1 MIFFYRILTF
11 FLFPLFVLITILRIY
26 FNKEDKIRFKEKI
39 SIDESFLP
47 NNKKIIWIHAASIGE
62 TNSVFPLI
70 SRLIKNDDNIFILLT
85 STTLSSSKLIEKK
98 KYNKNN
104 FQHRF
109 FPLDINFLVKKFL
122 NHWKPE
128 LVIFVDS
135 EIWPNYL
142 IEISQRKIPL
152 VLLNGR
158 ITMKTFKRWKFLSYL
173 SLKLFSLYNLC
184 LSSSKESENNLKSLG
199 ATNVKFIGNLKFCT
213 NVNSE
218 KKYSELKSIFNSY
231 KIWCAASTHPEE
243 EEMILKTHNLI
254 KKKGIKVVTIIIPRH
269 INRSKEID
277 DICNVFKTKSQIIDR
292 FEDISK
298 DSEILIINSI
308 GEMINYFY
316 NCESIF
322 MGKSLSKKL
331 IKVGGQ
337 NPIEPAK
344 CGCKIYHGPYISN
357 FKEIYEFLKNKKIA
371 HEVKS
376 EIELSQNLI
385 RDFNNKIEINKKN
398 IDALNQ
404 YGENILDLTTKEVLE
419 LSK

>member
-39 SIDESFLP
+39 SIDDSFFP

-173 SLKLFSLYNLC
+173 SLKLFSLYSLC

-371 HEVKS
+371 HEIKS

-398 IDALNQ
+398 IDELNQ

>member
-11 FLFPLFVLITILRIY
+11 FLFPLFVLITFLRIY

-39 SIDESFLP
+39 LINESFFP
-47 NNKKIIWIHAASIGE
+47 KNKKVIWIHAASIGE
-62 TNSVFPLI
+62 TNSVLPLI
-70 SRLIKNDDNIFILLT
+70 SKLIKSDDNIFILLT
-85 STTLSSSKLIEKK
+85 STTLSSSQLIERKK
-98 KYNKNN
+98 FNKSN

-122 NHWKPE
+122 NHWQPE
-128 LVIFVDS
+128 IVIFVDS

-142 IEISQRKIPL
+142 LEVSKRKIPL
-152 VLLNGR
+152 ALLNGR
-158 ITMKTFKRWKFLSYL
+158 ITMKTLKRWKFLSYL
-173 SLKLFSLYNLC
+173 SSKLFGLYDLC

-213 NVNSE
+213 NVSSE
-218 KKYSELKSIFNSY
+218 KKYGQLKSIFNSH
-231 KIWCAASTHPEE
+231 KIWCAASTHPQE

-254 KKKGIKVVTIIIPRH
+254 KKKGIKIVTIIIPRH
-269 INRSKEID
+269 INRSKEIS
-277 DICNVFKTKSQIIDR
+277 DICNVFKVKSQIIDK

-308 GEMINYFY
+308 GEMINYFH

-344 CGCKIYHGPYISN
+344 CGCKIYHGPYIYN

-371 HEVKS
+371 NEVNS
-376 EIELSQNLI
+376 EVDLSENLI
-385 RDFNNKIEINKKN
+385 RDFNNKINVNKKN
-398 IDALNQ
+398 IDELNQ
-404 YGENILDLTTKEVLE
+404 YGEKILDLTTKEVLE
-419 LSK
+419 LRK